1 MGEHYPPLTLTA
13 HGRIGKTRAE
23 GIVDPLE
30 RFHYPGITGPADR
43 SGFFALGST
52 PEVTMRTRHGLSRRD
67 RGEMIVQRTI
77 AAKTGH
83 SAARD
88 CDPSLAASERVDR

>member
-1 MGEHYPPLTLTA
+1 M
-13 HGRIGKTRAE
+13 
-23 GIVDPLE
+23 DPLE
-30 RFHYPGITGPADR
+30 RFHHPGITGPTHR
-43 SGFFALGST
+43 SGFRHGFDARSDDAY
-52 PEVTMRTRHGLSRRD
+52 RHGLSRRD